1 MEHLTAEQIQE
12 NWKPILEH
20 DEIPAIKD
28 SYRKKVTGILLQNQ
42 KEHLAEQSLHEA
54 PTNVTGGVDKF
65 DPVLISMVRRSVP
78 AMLAFDIFGV
88 QPMKG
93 PTGLIFALRAQYGA
107 QPAIGEDTT
116 ANEAQFN
123 EADSGFTGSPRHS
136 TSPNTGEGTGLGT
149 SGLAEN
155 DYALNDQPT
164 VATSDAKSTDPFA
177 ADFGYGVGMHTNL
190 AELLGEEAVWA
201 NMSFTIEKMS
211 VEAKSRGLKSEYSV
225 ELAQDLKAIHGL
237 SAEQELASIM
247 STEVTNEM
255 NREIIR
261 RTYNMAILGAQ
272 DADIATP
279 GTYDLDVDSNGR
291 WSVERFKGLMFQ
303 VEREANEIAIKT
315 RRGKGNW
322 IICSANVA
330 SALAMTGLLDTAGNT
345 KVSPGNVDPVG
356 NLFVGTMNG
365 MIKVYVDP
373 YVTIDMCVVGY
384 KGSNAYDAG
393 AYFCPYVP
401 LTLYKNTHSDSFQPR
416 LGFKTRYGIG
426 ANPFVRAY
434 SGGFNTGLE
443 ARTNNY
449 FRIFKITNLM

>member
-1 MEHLTAEQIQE
+1 MEHLSAEQIQE
-12 NWKPILEH
+12 AWKPVLEH
-20 DEIPAIKD
+20 EEIPEITD
-28 SYRKKVTGILLQNQ
+28 RYRKKVTGILLQNQ
-42 KEHLAEQSLHEA
+42 KEHLSEQSLHEA
-54 PTNVTGGVDKF
+54 PTNVTGGVDKY
-65 DPVLISMVRRSVP
+65 DPVLISMVRRSTP

-107 QPAIGEDTT
+107 QPAIGADTT
-116 ANEAQFN
+116 ADEANFN
-123 EADSGFTGSPRHS
+123 ESDSGYTGAPRQAGG
-136 TSPNTGEGTGLGT
+136 PNAGEGTGQGT
-149 SGLAEN
+149 FLPVGTEN
-155 DYALNDQPT
+155 DNPIPG
-164 VATSDAKSTDPFA
+164 TSDAKSTDPFA
-177 ADFGYGVGMHTNL
+177 ADFGYGVGMDTNL
-190 AELLGEEAVWA
+190 AEALGDEADWA
-201 NMSFTIEKMS
+201 KMSFTIEKMS

-247 STEVTNEM
+247 STEITKEM

-261 RTYNMAILGAQ
+261 RTYNMAKLGCQ
-272 DADIATP
+272 QGDITLA
-279 GTYDLDVDSNGR
+279 GTFDLDTDSNGR
-291 WSVERFKGLMFQ
+291 WSVERFKGLMYQ
-303 VEREANEIAIKT
+303 TEREANEIAILT

-345 KVSPGNVDPVG
+345 KVTPGNVDPVG

-365 MIKVYVDP
+365 MIKIYVDP
-373 YVTIDMCVVGY
+373 FVTIDMMVVGY

-401 LTLYKNTHSDSFQPR
+401 LTLYKSTHSESFHPR

-426 ANPFVRAY
+426 GNPFNREYDA
-434 SGGFNTGLE
+434 GTFNTGLE
-443 ARTNNY
+443 ARKNNY
-449 FRIFKITNLM
+449 FRIFKIANLM

>member
-20 DEIPAIKD
+20 KEIPAIQD
-28 SYRKKVTGILLQNQ
+28 NYRKKVTGILLQNQ
-42 KEHLAEQSLHEA
+42 QESMLEQSIHEA

-107 QPAIGEDTT
+107 QPAIGDDTT
-116 ANEAQFN
+116 AKEAQFN
-123 EADSGFTGSPRHS
+123 EADSGYTGAGRNPV
-136 TSPNTGEGTGLGT
+136 NGTDVGT
-149 SGLAEN
+149 SGVTVG
-155 DYALNDQPT
+155 NDQPT
-164 VATSDAKSTDPFA
+164 PGTSDASSTDPFA
-177 ADFGYGVGMHTNL
+177 ADFGYGVGMHTTL
-190 AELLGEEAVWA
+190 AEMLGEEADWA
-201 NMSFTIEKMS
+201 KMSFTIEKMS

-272 DADIATP
+272 ESDIATP

-303 VEREANEIAIKT
+303 IEREANAIAINT

-345 KVSPGNVDPVG
+345 KVTPGNVDPVG

-384 KGSNAYDAG
+384 KGANAYDAG
-393 AYFCPYVP
+393 AYYCPYVP
-401 LTLYKNTHSDSFQPR
+401 LTLYKNVHSDSFQPR

-443 ARTNNY
+443 ARSNNY
-449 FRIFKITNLM
+449 FRIFKIENLM

>member
-12 NWKPILEH
+12 NWKPILDH
-20 DEIPAIKD
+20 KEIPAIKD
-28 SYRKKVTGILLQNQ
+28 NYRKKVTGILLQNQ
-42 KEHLAEQSLHEA
+42 KEHLAEQSIHEA
-54 PTNVTGGVDKF
+54 PTNVTGGVDKY

-116 ANEAQFN
+116 TKEAQFN
-123 EADSGFTGSPRHS
+123 EADSGYTGAPRD
-136 TSPNTGEGTGLGT
+136 TIDGTDWNNTGQGGDGSAYTGTQ
-149 SGLAEN
+149 
-155 DYALNDQPT
+155 NDQPT
-164 VATSDAKSTDPFA
+164 PGTSDAKATDPFA
-177 ADFGYGVGMHTNL
+177 ADFGYGMGMDTDL
-190 AELLGEEAVWA
+190 AEDLGEGSDWA
-201 NMSFTIEKMS
+201 KMSFTIEKLS

-247 STEVTNEM
+247 SVEVTNEM

-261 RTYNMAILGAQ
+261 RTYNMAVLGCQ
-272 DADIATP
+272 EADIATA

-303 VEREANEIAIKT
+303 IEREANAIAINT

-345 KVSPGNVDPVG
+345 NVSPGNVDPVG

-373 YVTIDMCVVGY
+373 YVTVDMAVVGY
-384 KGSNAYDAG
+384 KGANAYDAG

-401 LTLYKNTHSDSFQPR
+401 LTLYKTTHSDSFQPR

-434 SGGFNTGLE
+434 SGGFNSGLG
-443 ARTNNY
+443 ARANNY
-449 FRIFKITNLM
+449 FRIFKIDNLM

>member
-20 DEIPAIKD
+20 KEIAPIKD
-28 SYRKKVTGILLQNQ
+28 NYRKKVTGILLQNQ
-42 KEHLAEQSLHEA
+42 KEHLAEQSIHEA
-54 PTNVTGGVDKF
+54 PTNVTGGVDKY

-107 QPAIGEDTT
+107 QPTIGDDTT
-116 ANEAQFN
+116 AKEAQFK
-123 EADSGFTGSPRHS
+123 EADSGYTGAGR
-136 TSPNTGEGTGLGT
+136 TTVNGTDVGT
-149 SGLAEN
+149 SGVAVG
-155 DYALNDQPT
+155 NDQPT
-164 VATSDAKSTDPFA
+164 PGTSDATATDPFA
-177 ADFGYGVGMHTNL
+177 ADFGYGEGMHTTL
-190 AELLGEEAVWA
+190 AEMLGEEAEWA
-201 NMSFTIEKMS
+201 KMSFTIEKLS

-247 STEVTNEM
+247 STEVTAEM

-261 RTYNMAILGAQ
+261 RTYNMAVLGCQ
-272 DADIATP
+272 ETDIASA

-303 VEREANEIAIKT
+303 VEREANAIAIST

-345 KVSPGNVDPVG
+345 NVSPGNVDPTG

-365 MIKVYVDP
+365 MIKVFVDP

-426 ANPFVRAY
+426 ANPFVRTY

-443 ARTNNY
+443 ARSNNY
-449 FRIFKITNLM
+449 FRIFAIENLM

>member
-1 MEHLTAEQIQE
+1 MEQLTAEQIQE
-12 NWKPILEH
+12 NWKPVIEH
-20 DEIPAIKD
+20 EDLPKIQD
-28 SYRKKVTGILLQNQ
+28 SYRKKVTAILLQNEKDHL
-42 KEHLAEQSLHEA
+42 KEQALHEA
-54 PTNVTGGVDKF
+54 PTNVTGGVDKY

-93 PTGLIFALRAQYGA
+93 PTGLVFALRAQYGA
-107 QPAIGEDTT
+107 QPKIGEDTT
-116 ANEAQFN
+116 ANEALFN
-123 EADSGFTGSPRHS
+123 EADSGYSGAPRDAA
-136 TSPNTGEGTGLGT
+136 SPNTGKGTELPSGYTGT
-149 SGLAEN
+149 KN
-155 DYALNDQPT
+155 DAPT
-164 VATSDAKSTDPFA
+164 PASSDAKNTDPFH
-177 ADFGYGVGMHTNL
+177 ADFGYGVGMDTNL
-190 AELLGEEAVWA
+190 AEQLGEDSDWA
-201 NMSFTIEKMS
+201 KMSFTIEKLS

-247 STEVTNEM
+247 SVEVTNEM

-261 RTYNMAILGAQ
+261 RTYNMAVLGAQ

-279 GTYDLDVDSNGR
+279 GTYDLNVDSNGR

-303 VEREANEIAIKT
+303 IEREANAIAIST

-330 SALAMTGLLDTAGNT
+330 SALAMTGLLDTAGKTN
-345 KVSPGNVDPVG
+345 VSPGNVDPVG
-356 NLFVGTMNG
+356 NLFVGVMNG
-365 MIKVYVDP
+365 MINVYVDP

-401 LTLYKNTHSDSFQPR
+401 LTLYKTTHSDSFQPR
-416 LGFKTRYGIG
+416 LGFKTRYGIC
-426 ANPFVRAY
+426 ANPFVRKFS
-434 SGGFNTGLE
+434 SGSFNTGLE
-443 ARTNNY
+443 ARSNNY
-449 FRIFKITNLM
+449 FRIFKIENLM

>member
-12 NWKPILEH
+12 NWKPVLEH
-20 DEIPAIKD
+20 KEIPDIKD
-28 SYRKKVTGILLQNQ
+28 SYRKKVTAILLQNQ
-42 KEHLAEQSLHEA
+42 KEHIAEQAIHEA
-54 PTNVTGGVDKF
+54 PTNVTGGVDKY

-107 QPAIGEDTT
+107 QPAIGDDTT

-123 EADSGFTGSPRHS
+123 EADSGFTGAPRNAG
-136 TSPNTGEGTGLGT
+136 SPNAGEGTGVGT
-149 SGLAEN
+149 SGLTGTEN
-155 DYALNDQPT
+155 DMP
-164 VATSDAKSTDPFA
+164 VPATSDAKISDPFHT
-177 ADFGYGVGMHTNL
+177 DFGYGVGMDTNL
-190 AELLGEEAVWA
+190 AELLGEEADWA
-201 NMSFTIEKMS
+201 KMSFTIEKMS

-255 NREIIR
+255 NREILR
-261 RTYNMAILGAQ
+261 RTYNMAVLGAQ
-272 DADIATP
+272 DADISTP

-303 VEREANEIAIKT
+303 IEREANAIAIAT

-330 SALAMTGLLDTAGNT
+330 SALAMTGLLDTSGNT
-345 KVSPGNVDPVG
+345 KLTPGNVDPVG

-373 YVTIDMCVVGY
+373 YVTTDMAVVGY

-426 ANPFVRAY
+426 ANPFVREY

-443 ARTNNY
+443 ARSNNY
-449 FRIFKITNLM
+449 FRIFKIENLM